1 MTKTVIRT
9 AMMSTG
15 NDAGR
20 QQLSDEAAAYA
31 RELIISGKLRPGEFI
46 RLDRLAADLDM
57 SATPVRQ
64 GLVTLRGEGFVR
76 LEPRR
81 GFVVAELREADILD
95 MFSVQAFVAGE
106 LAAYA
111 AQNVTDEQIGRLDSI
126 VSKIEVAA
134 RSSSVSDAEALTHE
148 FHEVVTRTA
157 GRPKLAW
164 IQQVTGRYEP
174 RRLYA
179 GLEGWDQLAVEEHR
193 AIFEALKARD
203 SDAVRERMRKHVEH
217 LGRLVARNFL
227 LTSQRAG
234 GGE

>member
-1 MTKTVIRT
+1 MT
-9 AMMSTG
+9 TG

-31 RELIISGKLRPGEFI
+31 RELIMSGKLRPGEFI
-46 RLDRLAADLDM
+46 RLDRLAYELNI
-57 SATPVRQ
+57 SITPVRQ

-81 GFVVAELREADILD
+81 GFVVSELREEDILD
-95 MFSVQAFVAGE
+95 MYSVQAFVAGE

-111 AQNVTDEQIGRLDSI
+111 AQNITTEQIGRLDEI
-126 VSKIEVAA
+126 VSELAA
-134 RSSSVSDAEALTHE
+134 AAKSSRDSDAEALAHE
-148 FHEVVTRTA
+148 FHEVVTDTA

-164 IQQVTGRYEP
+164 IQHVTGRYEP

-179 GLEGWDQLAVEEHR
+179 GLDGWDQLSIQEHR
-193 AIFEALKARD
+193 AIFDALKAHD
-203 SDAVRERMRKHVEH
+203 SDSARQHMRGHVEH

-227 LTSQRAG
+227 ATSQGARD
-234 GGE
+234 EER

>member
-1 MTKTVIRT
+1 MKTVTRT
-9 AMMSTG
+9 VMTSTG
-15 NDAGR
+15 NDAER

-46 RLDRLAADLDM
+46 RLDRLASELNI

-81 GFVVAELREADILD
+81 GFVVSELREEDILD

-106 LAAYA
+106 LAAHA
-111 AQNVTDEQIGRLDSI
+111 AQNITAKQIAHLDEI
-126 VSKIEVAA
+126 VSEIDAA
-134 RSSSVSDAEALTHE
+134 TKSSRVSDAEALAHE
-148 FHEVVTRTA
+148 FHEVVTQTA
-157 GRPKLAW
+157 ERPKLAW
-164 IQQVTGRYEP
+164 IQHITARYEP

-179 GLEGWDQLAVEEHR
+179 GLEGWDQLSIQEHR
-193 AIFEALKARD
+193 AIFDALKAHD
-203 SDAVRERMRKHVEH
+203 SDSARQQMRSHVEH

-227 LTSQRAG
+227 VTSRRAR
-234 GGE
+234 EE

>member
-1 MTKTVIRT
+1 MP
-9 AMMSTG
+9 STG
-15 NDAGR
+15 NDSGR

-46 RLDRLAADLDM
+46 RLDRLASELDM
-57 SATPVRQ
+57 SVTPVRQ

-81 GFVVAELREADILD
+81 GFVVSELREEDILD

-111 AQNVTDEQIGRLDSI
+111 AQNITAEQIPRLDEI
-126 VSKIEVAA
+126 VSEIEAA
-134 RSSSVSDAEALTHE
+134 AKSSSASDAEALAHE
-148 FHEVVTRTA
+148 FHEMVTQAA

-164 IQQVTGRYEP
+164 IQHVTGRYEP

-179 GLEGWDQLAVEEHR
+179 DLEGWDQLSIQEHR
-193 AIFEALKARD
+193 AIFDALKTHDSCSAR
-203 SDAVRERMRKHVEH
+203 EQMRSHVEH
-217 LGRLVARNFL
+217 LGRLVAHNFL
-227 LTSQRAG
+227 VTSQLAR
-234 GGE
+234 EEE